1 MLNDVEQLTPKQTVR
16 VYLRNN
22 PFSSECNNVLSWD
35 LKDIDLERQNEFVD
49 SEGDLVVYLKRGGY
63 TYVPKENI
71 ALVICNV
78 RPGEEV
84 E

>member
-1 MLNDVEQLTPKQTVR
+1 MLNDVEQLTPRQTLR
-16 VYLRNN
+16 VYLRSN
-22 PFSSECNNVLSWD
+22 PFAPAHDSMLSWD
-35 LKDIDLERQNEFVD
+35 LEDIDLERQNEFVD

-84 E
+84 D